1 MEAYIMAR
9 TKYILDISSF
19 YEQDER
25 LVNVLQNNYQLRRKW
40 LHKMVDSGDLEIVE
54 ITEDEEGWQ

>member
-1 MEAYIMAR
+1 MAR
-9 TKYILDISSF
+9 KKYILDISSF

-25 LVNVLQNNYQLRRKW
+25 LVNVLQSNYQLRRKW

-54 ITEDEEGWQ
+54 VSEDEEGWQ